1 MLKKHVSFGFMN
13 GQMGRLHKAILAEK
27 LKDIGITYGQ
37 IGFVMQALRY
47 PGRSQDE
54 LSQVL
59 SVDKGATARA
69 VAKLIKEGFL
79 YRESNP
85 EDKRQKRVYPTD
97 KAIALRED
105 LHEMLM
111 DSNLTM
117 LSGLTA
123 DEIKQLVKLMT
134 KVINTSREILD
145 LPDVWDFL

>member
-1 MLKKHVSFGFMN
+1 
-13 GQMGRLHKAILAEK
+13 MGRLHKAILAEK
-27 LKDIGITYGQ
+27 LKTRGITYGQ
-37 IGFVMQALRY
+37 IGFLMQVLRY
-47 PGRSQDE
+47 PGRSQDD

-69 VAKLIKEGFL
+69 VAKLIDEGL
-79 YRESNP
+79 LHRESNP
-85 EDKRQKRVYPTD
+85 ENKRQKMVYPTD

-105 LHEMLM
+105 LHKMLM

-123 DEIKQLVKLMT
+123 DEINQLVKLMT
-134 KVINTSREILD
+134 KVINTSRESLG